1 MPKKSIT
8 PFTYYTFRYDFPNED
23 MIDKVMN
30 CIKRLFPKY
39 AIFREIS
46 DEVEKPHL
54 QGKIGVALSL
64 IQARKNLQADMPGV
78 FVKTNY
84 SLKEITKPEGYDG
97 YIAKHGNVVGCNID
111 TFTPEFIQEQV
122 DKHKQLKT
130 AFESKKQKKESTT
143 TFTQK
148 VMADFILKFP
158 IETDHIRSPF
168 YKPNDY
174 EKKVYDNACRT
185 LLKFILKR
193 LGDVV
198 KVFDDNVLQRMYT
211 GIKNGILQAD
221 EKCCEEV
228 VNMYENR
235 IQL

>member
-1 MPKKSIT
+1 M
-8 PFTYYTFRYDFPNED
+8 
-23 MIDKVMN
+23 
-30 CIKRLFPKY
+30 
-39 AIFREIS
+39 
-46 DEVEKPHL
+46 
-54 QGKIGVALSL
+54 
-64 IQARKNLQADMPGV
+64 RKNLRADLPNV
-78 FVKTNY
+78 FEGTNY
-84 SLKEITKPEGYDG
+84 SISNIDDDIAYNS
-97 YIAKHGNVVGCNID
+97 YIAKEGNLVASNID

-211 GIKNGILQAD
+211 GIKNGILQSD
-221 EKCCEEV
+221 DRCCDEV
-228 VNMYENR
+228 VKMYENR
-235 IQL
+235 IQF